1 MTDMQNVPSRKKIHF
16 TLCDALIALVFAA
29 AIVLSLGYA
38 GVFGGSSGAGAAAS
52 CALISVDGAE
62 YVYSL
67 SENRTIELTGAEGP
81 AVLVIEDDTIRFEGS
96 TCRDL
101 TCVHMG
107 KVGPENAHF
116 AACLPNRIIVTLDDG
131 LTEAEK
137 QLTGEDD
144 DELDW

>member
-16 TLCDALIALVFAA
+16 TLCDALIAFLFAL
-29 AIVLSLGYA
+29 AIVLSLGFA
-38 GVFGGSSGAGAAAS
+38 GVFGPAWGSGSSGALVAAS
-52 CALISVDGAE
+52 RALISVDGTE

-67 SENRTIELTGAEGP
+67 SEDRTIELTGAEGP
-81 AVLVIEDDTIRFEGS
+81 AVLVIEDGTIRFEDS

-107 KVGPENAHF
+107 KVGPDAAHF
-116 AACLPNRIIVTLDDG
+116 AACLPNKIIVTLD
-131 LTEAEK
+131 EEK

-144 DELDW
+144 DALDW